1 MNDNKKFWNRFAFIY
16 EKVQTTGKDAKKFYQ
31 ELGAEIGKQLHS
43 DMKVLELAMG
53 PIIQSLCGR
62 ISRKALWYA
71 KRKHK

>member
-43 DMKVLELAMG
+43 DM
-53 PIIQSLCGR
+53 
-62 ISRKALWYA
+62 ISYGAYHTVIMWSDFPESFVVCK
-71 KRKHK
+71 KKI